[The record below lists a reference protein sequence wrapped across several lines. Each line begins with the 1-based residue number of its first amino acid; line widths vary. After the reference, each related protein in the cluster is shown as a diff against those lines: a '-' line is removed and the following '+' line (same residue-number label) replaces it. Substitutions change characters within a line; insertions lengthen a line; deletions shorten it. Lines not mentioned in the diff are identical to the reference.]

1 MDRQKI
7 RSKSKNSKYIMK
19 PKVMRR
25 SFKLTMTNMS
35 DWKLLAIAY
44 CDCFSAC
51 NWLLMKTQL
60 GQIRSD
66 MIWAACVSEPA
77 IAVLHL
83 RWVSHHWSQLSRGMP
98 PNSLLMSVFSIKL
111 YMVSSRLLGPGLRDS
126 LLISFTLASR
136 LQGLMVISS
145 STVMMASW
153 CSFCC
158 M

>member
-7 RSKSKNSKYIMK
+7 RSKSRNSKYIMK

-44 CDCFSAC
+44 CNYFSAC

-66 MIWAACVSEPA
+66 MI
-77 IAVLHL
+77 
-83 RWVSHHWSQLSRGMP
+83 
-98 PNSLLMSVFSIKL
+98 
-111 YMVSSRLLGPGLRDS
+111 
-126 LLISFTLASR
+126 
-136 LQGLMVISS
+136 
-145 STVMMASW
+145 
-153 CSFCC
+153 
-158 M
+158 